1 MEIIV
6 KLVINF
12 VFFPIVILGLISVV
26 PLCYSL
32 KRMITRRVIS
42 EQEKKMVMET
52 ILISVCIILL
62 LIIVRWLLPNILPTE
77 LLQNICPKNQYVVAI
92 IGKSTFEIYSLL
104 FYCILFGFVHKIKQ
118 VQYRMLSKD
127 YFVRRSLLPMLGIS
141 LLCTFIPYFF
151 GV

>member
-42 EQEKKMVMET
+42 EQEKK
-52 ILISVCIILL
+52 
-62 LIIVRWLLPNILPTE
+62 WLW
-77 LLQNICPKNQYVVAI
+77 
-92 IGKSTFEIYSLL
+92 
-104 FYCILFGFVHKIKQ
+104 KQ
-118 VQYRMLSKD
+118 S
-127 YFVRRSLLPMLGIS
+127 
-141 LLCTFIPYFF
+141 
-151 GV
+151 